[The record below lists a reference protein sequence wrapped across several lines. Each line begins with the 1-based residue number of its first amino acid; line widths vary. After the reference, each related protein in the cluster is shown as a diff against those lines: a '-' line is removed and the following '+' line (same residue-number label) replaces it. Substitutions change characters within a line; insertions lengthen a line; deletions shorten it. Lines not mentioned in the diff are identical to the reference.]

1 MGGLTAERLRLWV
14 LCLTSLAYVS
24 TLEVFRQVAATG
36 AKHSLPSRHLHR
48 IFDQE
53 TGYSLSDD
61 ELNRA
66 FLRFKDLADKKKEIT
81 SLDLASI
88 VNDEIRD
95 LNIRRFELVGMQV
108 QQRLR
113 FNEHGLLLS
122 VRVVFTGGYSRRR

>member
-1 MGGLTAERLRLWV
+1 MN
-14 LCLTSLAYVS
+14 
-24 TLEVFRQVAATG
+24 
-36 AKHSLPSRHLHR
+36 
-48 IFDQE
+48 IFFSQE

-108 QQRLR
+108 RQRAWDTRGGLR
-113 FNEHGLLLS
+113 FFEKSDLRSTSAG
-122 VRVVFTGGYSRRR
+122 

>member
-1 MGGLTAERLRLWV
+1 VYRSTQHALRV
-14 LCLTSLAYVS
+14 VS
-24 TLEVFRQVAATG
+24 ALLLFA
-36 AKHSLPSRHLHR
+36 
-48 IFDQE
+48 QE

-66 FLRFKDLADKKKEIT
+66 FLRFKELADKKKEIS

-108 QQRLR
+108 RQSLGLLR
-113 FNEHGLLLS
+113 EQWQLMNGLLLCHCCCA
-122 VRVVFTGGYSRRR
+122 